1 MAPLASV
8 RLAGVNRGTPTE
20 AEPPVPEQGLLRRL
34 SDWLDSVEV
43 TRRLKH
49 GASRVPGLSS
59 MVKLSGRRRL
69 RRFERRGDAR
79 QRSKAR
85 WRSTRPEAGLT
96 WGIELS
102 GDPLVDVADHY
113 GAFGRG
119 RTILE
124 IGPGYG
130 RLLRACLARGV
141 EFDRYIGLDISENNV
156 RELRDQIGDERVT
169 ILEGDAETASFESPF
184 DTVLSFLTFKHF
196 YPSFERVLRNLEP
209 QLRAGAL
216 VLFDLIEGTREYFEW
231 DQVTFVHEYAREDV
245 KEILERCS
253 LDLVAFDTVEH
264 APDRVRMVVV
274 AKKPS

>member
-1 MAPLASV
+1 MRPAMEQEDTATAHERAV
-8 RLAGVNRGTPTE
+8 T
-20 AEPPVPEQGLLRRL
+20 EQGILRRL
-34 SDWLDSVEV
+34 SEWLDSVEV
-43 TRRLKH
+43 TRRLKR

-59 MVKLSGRRRL
+59 MIKFSGRRRL
-69 RRFERRGDAR
+69 RRFERRGDAW
-79 QRSKAR
+79 QRSRSR
-85 WRSTRPEAGLT
+85 WRAGSPDAGLT

-102 GDPLVDVADHY
+102 GDPLVDVADGY

-130 RLLRACLARGV
+130 RLLFACLARGV
-141 EFDRYIGLDISENNV
+141 EFDRYVALDISENNV
-156 RELRDQIGDERVT
+156 RGLRDRISDERVT
-169 ILEGDAETASFESPF
+169 ILEGDAETASFESPY

-196 YPSFERVLRNLEP
+196 YPSFESVLRNLEP
-209 QLRAGAL
+209 QLQPGAL

-231 DQVTFVHEYAREDV
+231 DQVTFVREYTREDV
-245 KEILERCS
+245 KEILERSS
-253 LDLVAFDTVEH
+253 LGLVAFDTVEH